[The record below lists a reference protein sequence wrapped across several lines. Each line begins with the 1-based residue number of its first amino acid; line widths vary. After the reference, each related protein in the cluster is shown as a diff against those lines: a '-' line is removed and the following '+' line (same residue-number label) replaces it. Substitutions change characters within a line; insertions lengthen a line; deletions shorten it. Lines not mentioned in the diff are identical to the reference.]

1 MGNIRLY
8 WTKIL
13 LPFQGAIV
21 ICYNRSLQDLLPISM
36 GERIFLI
43 AGVVFWEGLMYTL
56 IHKAFHEVPALYR
69 FHKFHHQFNDIVL
82 PSSAN
87 AVSTVEF
94 VVAYMMPIVASSYI
108 MNADELSA
116 VLAVA
121 VISLTNL
128 LIHTPALVERYQLP
142 WFGVSTQ
149 DHLNHHQ
156 RLTSDYA
163 APLIHFDRLAHA
175 LVTRVPSIISVT
187 SEDSTSK
194 IQKGHY

>member
-1 MGNIRLY
+1 MM
-8 WTKIL
+8 
-13 LPFQGAIV
+13 V
-21 ICYNRSLQDLLPISM
+21 VCYNRSLQDVSPISL
-36 GERIFLI
+36 GERIFLV
-43 AGVVFWEGLMYTL
+43 AGVVFLQGLMYTL
-56 IHKAFHEVPALYR
+56 IHKAFHEVPGLYR

-87 AVSTVEF
+87 AVSIVEF
-94 VVAYMMPIVASSYI
+94 TVAYMMPIAASSYI
-108 MNADELSA
+108 MNADELSV

-121 VISLTNL
+121 VFSSANL

-149 DHLNHHQ
+149 DHLNHHH

-175 LVTRVPSIISVT
+175 VVTRSPSIMSVA
-187 SEDSTSK
+187 SEDSLSK
-194 IQKGHY
+194 IQKVH